1 MFRLCC
7 RMIDGGRHTV
17 GEFVYEDGDIR
28 TNRTKKI
35 FAGITEACRKFD
47 LSEPIWLDSNIRDF
61 QKTSHVRFSQDNFV
75 EEIPF
80 RFLDV
85 QVIEED

>member
-1 MFRLCC
+1 MFRLWC
-7 RMIDGGRHTV
+7 RMIDGGRHTL
-17 GEFVYEDGDIR
+17 GEYVYENADPQ

-61 QKTSHVRFSQDNFV
+61 QRTSHVRFSQDNFV

-80 RFLDV
+80 QYLDV

>member
-1 MFRLCC
+1 MFRLWC
-7 RMIDGGRHTV
+7 RMIDGSRHTV
-17 GEFVYEDGDIR
+17 GESVYEDGDPRI
-28 TNRTKKI
+28 NRTKKI
-35 FAGITEACRKFD
+35 FAVISEACRTFD

-61 QKTSHVRFSQDNFV
+61 QRTSHVRFSQDNFV

-80 RFLDV
+80 QYLDV